1 MWGENPATDSWNFG
15 TSGNTYWTAVT
26 NGTSYCGGWGC
37 KGTTTSYVVR
47 TTNNISDFTT
57 ILTNASYSNFS
68 LKVTVKGVCNSGT
81 NKCMVTLLN
90 SSNNKVGTLE
100 QTINNGFGSG
110 SNASSAK
117 DVEFSFTPTSTV
129 ARIQVTGYN
138 KTAITQVRYSLS
150 YTSGPTLYTV
160 TYDANG
166 GSVTPASATQA
177 SAGAAITTPT
187 PTRTGYT
194 CSGWYTAISDGTK
207 RCNAGGSYTPTAT
220 ETIHAQWTPNNY
232 SVNWVVNGN
241 DWTGSTHGSPS
252 TNANYD
258 TKPATIPTA
267 PTSSACDGNKV
278 FVGWTKTPIDGTTNT
293 VPSDIFTIQSN
304 SPTITGNTT
313 FYAVFATT
321 GTATFNAADITATPE
336 TGNTLEWE
344 HTASG
349 TLLKLSAGQ
358 RYTGGTPNTWTVTKG
373 TSNYA
378 RFTAGMGKSIIKIVA
393 TLSGT
398 DYKINSVTKGTL
410 STSSTTQT
418 IVDIKSN
425 TIDCKATSGYQIRIT
440 TVDVIYGSAFA
451 TSCCTALAQVE
462 GSVTLSN
469 ADCDAGE
476 LKATWKTNS
485 EGIAGIASQVLHVY
499 KASDDSEVT
508 AKKITG
514 ITASTEKK
522 TQTISGLDNCT
533 EYYVR
538 VENISAGGSFCGDG
552 WAGDPSSSVT
562 TKGYTY
568 GITKTNV
575 TLKQGADEEANTC
588 AGNFSAQYVANAGY
602 ELPASL
608 TVTGAST
615 HTWSVSEG
623 VGTLTINAANVT
635 GNVSTTIAGTCITP
649 NITVHPASAVY
660 SLNESAT
667 PLSVTVEGAGDWC
680 GYQWQSKVGTGAWTD
695 IPSATNSSYT
705 PSTASAG
712 TTTDYRV
719 IVSNIASGCSSV
731 STSEVA
737 TISVSD
743 LPVCASPTFS
753 EAAGTKLG
761 AQSITLS
768 CEDGD
773 ATIYY
778 TTNGDDPQEIAADLY
793 DGSAIAVNQ
802 TTTIKAIA
810 AKSGTTTSA
819 VVSAIYTIQCKAP
832 TANVSAGTYNV
843 EKSVELSSEYGTVYY
858 TTDGSDPAS
867 GTAYNGAIAVSQ
879 TTTIRA
885 IAKRANCEN
894 SEEFSATYTLKCAT
908 PTFSVAAGTHTGAQ
922 DVELSCATDGAAIHY
937 TTNGNDPTGSSP
949 TYSEAITVSSA
960 QTIKAI
966 ATKSGWSNS
975 DIATAA
981 YTIQYAV
988 KWYVGGTEEANVVQ
1002 TTYVTAGSKV
1012 APIADRDGDAIGTC
1026 ATDFMG
1032 WTTSALRNGSVP
1044 QTADHY
1050 TTLFKNANAS
1060 ASLPTISEAT
1070 SYYAVFAKEGTG
1082 KVTVTDELTRA
1093 TTGVTD
1099 GSTSYTTWSDKTA
1112 ISDAVYAG
1120 QSAGGNN
1127 SIQLRS
1133 DHSNSGVITTTSGG
1147 KAKKVTVEWNSN
1159 TTSGRTI
1166 NIYGKNSAYSAAS
1179 DLYDNN
1185 NQGTLLGTIIEGTST
1200 ELTITGD
1207 YEYIGIRSSSGALYL
1222 DKVDIQWETTGTTL
1236 TDYVTECAAVA
1247 APILNVEGGT
1257 YNEVQTVKIS
1267 NYDGDFRYFYTT
1279 DGSDPAADTN
1289 LDPTGNSVAYNN
1301 TTGILIDKSCTL
1313 KVIGYNEGLEYSEIN
1328 TVDYVLQVPAVTFDV
1343 PAGTYNT
1350 GAQTV
1355 TLSSIDGATIYY
1367 TTDGADPTTE
1377 SDVYNSAI
1385 TVDANKTIKAFA
1397 TKTGWT
1403 ASEIATAAYVI
1414 NYPRTVTFDAG
1425 TGTAGEESLTEAS
1438 YGAGITLPS
1447 ATPST
1452 YCVAE
1457 GWEFAGWATSNSTSV
1472 APTLKEGDNYDC
1484 AASTLYA
1491 VYKNGDS
1498 KYHLVTELPTGEDI
1512 PGTYVIVN
1520 TNGKVALEAAVK
1532 NTNYLYGCAISSITN
1547 GVINPADIN
1556 AEYRAKSVWQVTY
1569 ESSKWIF
1576 YNANTG
1582 KYLYNYAI
1590 STNHYVGITSTKP
1603 SGYTLTLNNTGFTV
1617 FTSDDDNGKHINW
1630 ASSYSNFAQGED
1642 ENIHLYKLDETY
1654 SSTPVCC
1661 DDEVTVSKADN
1672 PSTGTFTIN
1681 KSGVLSTCAGSQV
1694 VTVTCTPNPGY
1705 HVDEVTET
1713 IGTGVTIRKTEENV
1727 YTVTYDKN
1735 VSGTSTISV
1744 TFAETLTPNFQI
1756 SETAFEIGDVAVGA
1770 TVQRQFNISAAHL
1783 EGTSLSITSSN
1794 DKFTVSP
1801 TSLTIKADGSVDEA
1815 TIKVT
1820 LNTTAVGGPYSATI
1834 TLADEATTPNTTTVS
1849 LTNATIKNQYNV
1861 KWYNGTDL
1869 LSEANYLDGA
1879 TISFIPTAASCD
1891 QSISHVG
1898 WLPNATIDGKQ
1909 ADAPAGLVANEDIPA
1924 VTADVEYHAVFAKV
1938 GEASWRNTALA
1949 DLTSEDIFVIAETTG
1964 SYALSSAN
1972 GTSEAPTATSI
1983 TIENNK
1989 ITSEVVEALKWNVS
2003 GSATNGYTFYPNG
2016 STTTWLYCTNTNN
2029 GVRVGDNANK
2039 VFEIKDGY
2047 LYHKGTSRY
2056 VGIYNSQDWRCYTST
2071 STNINDQSFA
2081 YFKYIAP
2088 ETKDYMTT
2096 CAVTFTA
2103 TYEAGAGSGD
2113 DYVVNNIAK
2122 NGSHTVLG
2130 NNVTG
2135 FTKDGYRFTGW
2146 KDGSTD
2152 RAVGYIYEDVTADLT
2167 LVAQWT
2173 EKEDAGLEYAQ
2184 ASYDVMKNGTFT
2196 KPTLTNPNDL
2206 AVTYSSSNESVATV
2220 DAEGNVTLVADATG
2234 EAIITASSAATES
2247 YKAGEA
2253 SYTLLVAEKWA
2264 MTYTSNL
2271 NVDEN
2276 DYTIIINGT
2285 TYANQSHRYGTGSV
2299 AGVATINVPK
2309 NTQKL
2314 HFHAAGW
2321 KNETVALKIEMGSTL
2336 LMTINA
2342 LVSEEHISGSDKT
2355 YTLTGKTSTDEYYC
2369 LDLSSYPITA
2379 NTAIKFT
2386 ATAGKRF
2393 LLYGVNEE
2401 GGIFEITSNTDISD
2415 MPENVNIEVKNG
2427 KTLTVDE
2434 NRTLDNLTV
2443 EAGGKVDGSG
2453 KLTVNDFTIEGQ
2465 DGKSGQ
2471 VMNAHKLT
2479 INGDAYFDFTLAV
2492 SGTTAANQ
2500 WHNFSVPFPVS
2511 VMDGVY
2517 NAETGAKLT
2526 NEVDYAIEDYHGD
2539 LRAQGKY
2546 GWKKYRGIMQP
2557 GITYSMTVNGD
2568 IQTFRFKKVAGAYS
2582 FDANP
2587 SVGFSQ
2593 YTSGE
2598 NTNAGWNGLGN
2609 MRLCYASVNNENIK
2623 ENNGVRYVQIL
2634 DATEYAYKSYTVEEI
2649 NLTVGSAF
2657 FIQAANNGTMTFAAA
2672 HNAPNIVY
2680 APARTEAKRT
2690 DKPIAVTL
2698 SNENQSDRM
2707 YITASEDAK
2716 SEYQIGCD
2724 LQKMFATNTP
2734 QAPMIYSVNYGGI
2747 KLAAEEAPIVNDKA
2761 SYALSL
2767 YAPANGTYRIETPT
2781 ESDNADL
2788 YLTKDGRV
2796 IWNLSM
2802 NGYEVELTK
2811 GTTEGYGLLLVRK
2824 APSVA
2829 TGVDEPTSDSSLKGR
2844 ATKVVIDEH
2853 VYILRD
2859 GQMYDVTGKAVK

>member
-1 MWGENPATDSWNFG
+1 MTANFDGDWNSVFSTNYSGSFKPTANSLSLSG
-15 TSGNTYWTAVT
+15 TVDGVTVSAT
-26 NGTSYCGGWGC
+26 NGTSLNGYIKSGDSDDWRLYDGYTLTISSSNNITGITFTDGGKTFSNISTSTGTLSGKTWTGNATSISFSITGTCGIGTIAVTC
-37 KGTTTSYVVR
+37 SSAGTTT
-47 TTNNISDFTT
+47 
-57 ILTNASYSNFS
+57 
-68 LKVTVKGVCNSGT
+68 
-81 NKCMVTLLN
+81 
-90 SSNNKVGTLE
+90 
-100 QTINNGFGSG
+100 
-110 SNASSAK
+110 
-117 DVEFSFTPTSTV
+117 
-129 ARIQVTGYN
+129 
-138 KTAITQVRYSLS
+138 YSL
-150 YTSGPTLYTV
+150 
-160 TYDANG
+160 
-166 GSVTPASATQA
+166 
-177 SAGAAITTPT
+177 
-187 PTRTGYT
+187 
-194 CSGWYTAISDGTK
+194 
-207 RCNAGGSYTPTAT
+207 
-220 ETIHAQWTPNNY
+220 EPN
-232 SVNWVVNGN
+232 
-241 DWTGSTHGSPS
+241 
-252 TNANYD
+252 
-258 TKPATIPTA
+258 
-267 PTSSACDGNKV
+267 
-278 FVGWTKTPIDGTTNT
+278 
-293 VPSDIFTIQSN
+293 
-304 SPTITGNTT
+304 
-313 FYAVFATT
+313 
-321 GTATFNAADITATPE
+321 
-336 TGNTLEWE
+336 
-344 HTASG
+344 
-349 TLLKLSAGQ
+349 
-358 RYTGGTPNTWTVTKG
+358 
-373 TSNYA
+373 
-378 RFTAGMGKSIIKIVA
+378 
-393 TLSGT
+393 
-398 DYKINSVTKGTL
+398 
-410 STSSTTQT
+410 
-418 IVDIKSN
+418 
-425 TIDCKATSGYQIRIT
+425 
-440 TVDVIYGSAFA
+440 
-451 TSCCTALAQVE
+451 CCTPLAQVE
-462 GSVTLSN
+462 GSDIVSQTPTSVQLSWNAVEGAEKYQVKVPGSTSHNDWTDATSGVTVTGL
-469 ADCDAGE
+469 ACGTAYTAHFRAID
-476 LKATWKTNS
+476 TNGS
-485 EGIAGIASQVLHVY
+485 HCAEGPESTLAIPAQSWT
-499 KASDDSEVT
+499 VT
-508 AKKITG
+508 STG
-514 ITASTEKK
+514 
-522 TQTISGLDNCT
+522 
-533 EYYVR
+533 V
-538 VENISAGGSFCGDG
+538 
-552 WAGDPSSSVT
+552 
-562 TKGYTY
+562 
-568 GITKTNV
+568 TNV
-575 TLKQGADEEANTC
+575 TASPAIPSTTCNGFNTTIT
-588 AGNFSAQYVANAGY
+588 AATGY
-602 ELPASL
+602 ALPSEI
-608 TVTGAST
+608 TVTNADKTWNSSTGALAIS
-615 HTWSVSEG
+615 
-623 VGTLTINAANVT
+623 NVT
-635 GNVSTTIAGTCITP
+635 GNVTITIAGTCITP
-649 NITVHPASAVY
+649 KITANPEGAVY
-660 SLNESAT
+660 ALNESST

-737 TISVSD
+737 TISVSS
-743 LPVCASPTFS
+743 LPVCAQPTFS

-819 VVSAIYTIQCKAP
+819 VVSATYTIQCKAP

-922 DVELSCATDGAAIHY
+922 NVELSCTTDDAAIHY

-949 TYSEAITVSSA
+949 TYSEAITVNSA

-975 DIATAA
+975 DIAEAA

-988 KWYVGGTEEANVVQ
+988 KWYVGGTEEANVVS
-1002 TTYVTAGSKV
+1002 TTYVNAGSKV
-1012 APIADRDGDAIGTC
+1012 APIADRDGDEIGTC

-1050 TTLFKNANAS
+1050 TTLFKYETAS

-1093 TTGVTD
+1093 TTGVTS
-1099 GSTSYTTWSDKTA
+1099 GSTTYTAWSDKTA

-1133 DHSNSGVITTTSGG
+1133 EYRNSGVITTTSGG
-1147 KAKKVTVEWNSN
+1147 KAKKVTVEWYSN

-1166 NIYGKNSAYSAAS
+1166 NIYGKNSAYSEAS

-1185 NQGTLLGTIIEGTST
+1185 NQGTLLGTIIKGTST

-1236 TDYVTECAAVA
+1236 TDYVTECPAVEAPTFSPAAGEYHEA
-1247 APILNVEGGT
+1247 KNVE
-1257 YNEVQTVKIS
+1257 IS
-1267 NYDGDFRYFYTT
+1267 CATEGYDAIRYTIN
-1279 DGSDPAADTN
+1279 GE
-1289 LDPTGNSVAYNN
+1289 DPTK
-1301 TTGILIDKSCTL
+1301 TTGT
-1313 KVIGYNEGLEYSEIN
+1313 VYS
-1328 TVDYVLQVPAVTFDV
+1328 
-1343 PAGTYNT
+1343 G
-1350 GAQTV
+1350 
-1355 TLSSIDGATIYY
+1355 
-1367 TTDGADPTTE
+1367 
-1377 SDVYNSAI
+1377 AI
-1385 TVDANKTIKAFA
+1385 TVDETMTIKAIAVKGDNVSDVVSA
-1397 TKTGWT
+1397 TYTIT
-1403 ASEIATAAYVI
+1403 
-1414 NYPRTVTFDAG
+1414 YPRKVTFDAG
-1425 TGTAGEESLTEAS
+1425 TGTLSIAPATFLTEET
-1438 YGAGITLPS
+1438 YGEGITLPS
-1447 ATPST
+1447 ATPSS

-1457 GWEFAGWATSNSTSV
+1457 GWTFAGWATTNSTTT
-1472 APTLKEGDNYDC
+1472 APTIVSGTYIPESDI
-1484 AASTLYA
+1484 TLYA
-1491 VYKNGDS
+1491 VYKQGDEN
-1498 KYHLVTELPTGEDI
+1498 YHLVTELPTGEDI
-1512 PGTYVIVN
+1512 PGNYMIVN
-1520 TNGKVALEAAVK
+1520 TANAKAMDAFVTGNYYLDQDATGTITD
-1532 NTNYLYGCAISSITN
+1532 NTII
-1547 GVINPADIN
+1547 PAN
-1556 AEYRAKSVWQVTY
+1556 VTY
-1569 ESSKWIF
+1569 FNYNHWTVTYKSSKWIF
-1576 YNANTG
+1576 YNEYQQ
-1582 KYLYNYAI
+1582 KYLYNYCNDG
-1590 STNHYVGITSTKP
+1590 THHNVGITEDKP
-1603 SGYTLTLNNTGFTV
+1603 NGYSIELSEGFAV
-1617 FTSDDDNGKHINW
+1617 FTSADDAGAHIW
-1630 ASSYSNFAQGED
+1630 YDAAHSDFAGTTSTT
-1642 ENIHLYKLDETY
+1642 NNLHLYKQATATY

-1661 DDEVTVSKADN
+1661 DDEVTVSKVDN
-1672 PSTGTFTIN
+1672 PSNGNFSLD
-1681 KSGVLSTCAGSQV
+1681 KSGVLSTCTGPQV
-1694 VTVTCTPNPGY
+1694 VTVTCVPNAGY
-1705 HVDEVTET
+1705 HVDAVTET
-1713 IGTGVTIRKTEENV
+1713 IETDVTIEETEENV
-1727 YTVTYDKN
+1727 YTVTYAKN

-1744 TFAETLTPNFQI
+1744 TFAETLTPSFQI
-1756 SETAFEIGDVAVGA
+1756 SQNAFEIGDVAVGA
-1770 TVQRQFNISAAHL
+1770 TVQRQFTISAAHL
-1783 EGTSLSITSSN
+1783 EGTSLSISSNN

-1801 TSLTIKADGSVDEA
+1801 TSLTIKDDGSVEEA
-1815 TIKVT
+1815 TVTVT
-1820 LNTTAVGGPYSATI
+1820 LNTAEANIGGPYSATI
-1834 TLADEATTPNTTTVS
+1834 TLADGATTPNTATVS
-1849 LTNATIKNQYNV
+1849 LTNATIKHQYNV
-1861 KWYNGTDL
+1861 KWYNGENKIGD
-1869 LSEANYLDGA
+1869 ANYLEGA
-1879 TISFIPTAASCD
+1879 TISGIPTATSCD

-1909 ADAPAGLVANEDIPA
+1909 ADAPAGLVANEDLPA
-1924 VTADVEYHAVFAKV
+1924 VTEDVEYHAVFAKV

-1949 DLTSEDIFVIAETTG
+1949 DLTSEDVFVIAETSG
-1964 SYALSSAN
+1964 YALSHAN
-1972 GTSEAPTATSI
+1972 GASSAPAAPSI
-1983 TIENNK
+1983 TITDGK
-1989 ITSEVVEALKWNVS
+1989 ITSEVTAAMKWNVS
-2003 GSATNGYTFYPNG
+2003 GNTTDGYTFYPNG
-2016 STTTWLYCTNTNN
+2016 STTTWLYCNN
-2029 GVRVGDNANK
+2029 SNDGVRVGTSANK
-2039 VFEIKDGY
+2039 VFTINGGY
-2047 LYHKGTSRY
+2047 LKNSAYNRY
-2056 VGIYNSQDWRCYTST
+2056 VGVYKTNPDWRCYDNTT
-2071 STNINDQSFA
+2071 GNIVGQSFA
-2081 YFKYIAP
+2081 YYKYIAP
-2088 ETKDYMTT
+2088 LIKDYMTT
-2096 CAVTFTA
+2096 CAVTFSV
-2103 TYEAGAGSGD
+2103 TYEAGSGTGD
-2113 DYVVNNIAK
+2113 DYVVNDIAK
-2122 NGSHTVLG
+2122 NGSHTVLS

-2206 AVTYSSSNESVATV
+2206 AITYSSSNESVATV
-2220 DAEGNVTLVADATG
+2220 DAEGNVTLVADALG
-2234 EAIITASSAATES
+2234 ETTITASSAATDD

-2253 SYTLLVAEKWA
+2253 SYTLLVVEKWA

-2271 NVDEN
+2271 DVDDN
-2276 DYTIIINGT
+2276 DYTVIINGT
-2285 TYANQSHRYGTGSV
+2285 TYANQSHRYGTGNV
-2299 AGVATINVPK
+2299 VGVATINVPK

-2321 KNETVALKIEMGSTL
+2321 NNETVALKIEMGSTL

-2386 ATAGKRF
+2386 ATSGKRF

-2415 MPENVNIEVKNG
+2415 MPENVNIEVKEG
-2427 KTLTVDE
+2427 KTLTVDK

-2443 EAGGKVDGSG
+2443 KAGGKVDGSG
-2453 KLTVNDFTIEGQ
+2453 NLTVNDFTIEGQ

-2471 VMNAHKLT
+2471 VMNADKLT

-2492 SGTTAANQ
+2492 SGTKAANQ

-2546 GWKKYRGIMQP
+2546 SWKKYRGIMQP

-2587 SVGFSQ
+2587 SVDFSQ
-2593 YTSGE
+2593 YNSGVL
-2598 NTNAGWNGLGN
+2598 TDAGWNGLGN

-2634 DATEYAYKSYTVEEI
+2634 DAAEYAYKSYIVGEI

-2672 HNAPNIVY
+2672 HNAPDIVY

-2767 YAPANGTYRIETPT
+2767 YAPADGTYRIETPT
-2781 ESDNADL
+2781 ESENADL
-2788 YLTKDGRV
+2788 YLTKDGHV

-2829 TGVDEPTSDSSLKGR
+2829 TGVEEPTSDSSLKGR